1 MCTLNGY
8 SWFVV
13 ASNNELK
20 QMQVSGYS
28 PFEEKLNW
36 LSHGLGA
43 LLAIVALVAMVLVS
57 ESITAVVATSVYGA
71 SLILMFVSSTLY
83 HASVSDKAKRVL
95 KKLDHSAI
103 YLLIAGTYTP
113 FLLLALGGYW
123 AWIGMF
129 AIWGLALFGVIF
141 KLTAKIPRPRISLA
155 TYLVMGWIALAF
167 IYPLYLALPGGA
179 MWLLVLGG
187 VLFSVGT
194 LFYSAKHRHLSHAI
208 WHLFVLVACTCHFL
222 AIYLYII

>member
-1 MCTLNGY
+1 MCTLNSY
-8 SWFVV
+8 SWFVE

-103 YLLIAGTYTP
+103 YLLMSSTDHSSQSRTGSCHGSTLIIAPSWTRSVRAATQVRNWAGFGT
-113 FLLLALGGYW
+113 
-123 AWIGMF
+123 M
-129 AIWGLALFGVIF
+129 
-141 KLTAKIPRPRISLA
+141 
-155 TYLVMGWIALAF
+155 M
-167 IYPLYLALPGGA
+167 
-179 MWLLVLGG
+179 
-187 VLFSVGT
+187 
-194 LFYSAKHRHLSHAI
+194 
-208 WHLFVLVACTCHFL
+208 
-222 AIYLYII
+222 